1 MNSLL
6 VSPADKSLTEIG
18 NPTETPSGYFKTR
31 RFTKTGQS
39 FGGSSQSASVAKSE
53 TWPLDK
59 SFHIDLRPR
68 VVAKLDIST
77 KLEAGCKM
85 EEAAV
90 AIAKALPNAIFT
102 RSGLSP
108 LNQNPCRTGTFVSLS
123 EVYNDRSIDN
133 LKRSARALAFQS
145 EVVDEEEE
153 NNSITCDRLPT
164 INPPLRLTLGSK
176 EEVEKPAAKAAK
188 RSILPAPRTKM
199 LGFGNSDA
207 LLSIIE
213 TVQDRRQKDLDK
225 RKQQMLEMIEYQNA
239 RDNGVDC
246 KSKKTNLDLKAIARP
261 GVLKKALTTAVKALS
276 RKFSQ
281 LIDCIAVA

>member
-6 VSPADKSLTEIG
+6 VSPADKSLAEIG

-39 FGGSSQSASVAKSE
+39 FGGSSHSASVAKSE
-53 TWPLDK
+53 SWPLDK

-68 VVAKLDIST
+68 VAAKLDSAA
-77 KLEAGCKM
+77 KLDTA
-85 EEAAV
+85 
-90 AIAKALPNAIFT
+90 
-102 RSGLSP
+102 
-108 LNQNPCRTGTFVSLS
+108 RTGTFVSLS

-176 EEVEKPAAKAAK
+176 EEAEKPAAKAPK
-188 RSILPAPRTKM
+188 RSLLPAPRTKM
-199 LGFGNSDA
+199 MGFGNSDA

-225 RKQQMLEMIEYQNA
+225 RKKQMLEMIEYQNA
-239 RDNGVDC
+239 RDNGVDS
-246 KSKKTNLDLKAIARP
+246 KSKKTNLDLKAIGRP
-261 GVLKKALTTAVKALS
+261 GVLKKALNTAVKTLS

>member
-6 VSPADKSLTEIG
+6 VSPADKSLAEIG

-31 RFTKTGQS
+31 RFTKTGQT
-39 FGGSSQSASVAKSE
+39 FGESSSITQGAGADS
-53 TWPLDK
+53 WPLDK

-68 VVAKLDIST
+68 LANKTES
-77 KLEAGCKM
+77 KLENNI
-85 EEAAV
+85 EAV
-90 AIAKALPNAIFT
+90 FT
-102 RSGLSP
+102 RSAESP
-108 LNQNPCRTGTFVSLS
+108 LLQSPCRTGTFVSLS
-123 EVYNDRSIDN
+123 DVYNDRSIAN

-145 EVVDEEEE
+145 EVIDEEEE

-176 EEVEKPAAKAAK
+176 EECEKPAAKAPK

-199 LGFGNSDA
+199 LGFGDSDA
-207 LLSIIE
+207 LLNIIE
-213 TVQDRRQKDLDK
+213 IVQERRQKDLDK
-225 RKQQMLEMIEYQNA
+225 RKKQMLEMIEYQNA
-239 RDNGVDC
+239 RDNGVDI
-246 KSKKTNLDLKAIARP
+246 SSRRTNLDLKAIARP
-261 GVLKKALTTAVKALS
+261 GVLKKALATAAKILT